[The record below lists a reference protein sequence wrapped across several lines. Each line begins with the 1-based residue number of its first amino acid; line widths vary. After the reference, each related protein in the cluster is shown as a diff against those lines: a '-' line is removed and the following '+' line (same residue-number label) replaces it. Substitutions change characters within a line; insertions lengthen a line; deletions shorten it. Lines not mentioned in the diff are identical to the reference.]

1 MFLGQTATF
10 ECRISEER
18 SAAAATSA
26 KHQAQI
32 TWLKNDQPLRMDH
45 RMKIM
50 PSGLLEITDVK
61 NSDIDSEY
69 RCNVALFNGGVSQLS
84 RAAKLKLKLDGGKK
98 F

>member
-1 MFLGQTATF
+1 MGQTATF

-18 SAAAATSA
+18 SAVVATSA